1 MIAFII
7 PNMKRALIISL
18 VFLTNWSYGQ
28 VGGQNTYQF
37 LDLDFNARSLALGGD
52 FIALKD
58 GDINLAVANP
68 ASIKEKMDNDLAL
81 NHFIYPA
88 GINYGQLAFGKTFE
102 KAGTFVGHLRYVSY
116 GQFTRTDET
125 GIEQGTF
132 TAGDY
137 SLGAGYGRQL
147 NERFSVGA
155 NLNLIFS
162 HLETYT
168 SFGFGVDVASTYYN
182 EEANLTATVMARN
195 IGYQIKGYT
204 SDNNEPLP
212 LEVLA
217 GISYKFHHAPFRLSL
232 MGTDLT
238 TWDLT
243 YTDPSIGPSIDQ
255 LTGDTIPPPSAS
267 LVQKI
272 AYHTNFGFELV
283 PSDNF
288 FFRVG
293 FNYQRRDAL
302 GIVDRKG
309 ASGFSFGLG
318 IRTKRFEFNYGLSF
332 YSAAGASNV
341 FGITTNFSSW

>member
-1 MIAFII
+1 MTSMNQKLVLFICFLSTFAF
-7 PNMKRALIISL
+7 
-18 VFLTNWSYGQ
+18 GQ
-28 VGGQNTYQF
+28 VGGQHTYQF
-37 LDLDFNARSLALGGD
+37 LDLDFNARSMALGGD

-58 GDINLAVANP
+58 NDINLAVSNP
-68 ASIKEKMDNDLAL
+68 ASITSEMHNHLAL

-88 GINYGQLAFGKTFE
+88 GINYGQLAYARTFGE
-102 KAGTFVGHLRYVSY
+102 VGTFTGHLRYVNY

-137 SLGAGYGRQL
+137 ALGAGYGKQL

-168 SFGFGVDVASTYYN
+168 SFGFGVDVATTYYN

-204 SDNNEPLP
+204 TDNNEPLP

-243 YTDPSIGPSIDQ
+243 YNDPTLGPTVDQ
-255 LTGDTIPPPSAS
+255 LTGDTIPPPSATV
-267 LVQKI
+267 VQKV

-283 PSDNF
+283 PNDNF
-288 FFRVG
+288 YFRVG
-293 FNYQRRDAL
+293 FNFQRRDGL

-318 IRTKRFEFNYGLSF
+318 LRTKRFEFNYGLAF

-341 FGITTNFSSW
+341 FGITTSFSSW